1 MKEERHVIWSNYGL
15 DYEDWRDDLEA
26 DYPDLSEDERISL
39 MYEINGDYLDAL
51 VSSGCASLRCSSS
64 SSLMA

>member
-26 DYPDLSEDERISL
+26 EYPNTRIYPKMSAFL
-39 MYEINGDYLDAL
+39 
-51 VSSGCASLRCSSS
+51 
-64 SSLMA
+64 

>member
-26 DYPDLSEDERISL
+26 DTRIYPKMS
-39 MYEINGDYLDAL
+39 AFP
-51 VSSGCASLRCSSS
+51 
-64 SSLMA
+64 

>member
-39 MYEINGDYLDAL
+39 MYEINGITWMMNAPT
-51 VSSGCASLRCSSS
+51 SLCSFPSRF
-64 SSLMA
+64 